1 MRCRKRG
8 LCDERRG
15 SGADRV
21 QTEVHEPWA
30 VKEEATEGRSQDEI
44 EDHSTLSS
52 SGKQRGL
59 CDVRGDQTMTT

>member
-1 MRCRKRG
+1 
-8 LCDERRG
+8 
-15 SGADRV
+15 
-21 QTEVHEPWA
+21 